1 MSKTVKETKEFLNEL
16 FLKDHNIIYIL
27 NEEDNEYYMIN
38 NMRIDTDGDVVF
50 DISL

>member
-1 MSKTVKETKEFLNEL
+1 MIKTVKETKEFLNEL
-16 FLKDHNIIYIL
+16 LFKDNNIIYIL

-38 NMRIDTDGDVVF
+38 DMRVDSDGDVVF